1 MKIYESY
8 RNLPMLAGT
17 CTFDEASR
25 SGLSVEQCVARL
37 KRYHY
42 EFKRLHQI
50 FIARLTAEPIY
61 ELKMGFS
68 LHAHLCAEHVAAV
81 RARVAEMREPPL
93 GLELVPHPALEVFFD
108 EILAAPA
115 TEELL
120 LGIYGKAVPA
130 LKSALERHLVDTNKL
145 VDHPTVR
152 LCRFALMEL
161 EDMLNFGARA
171 IAQLETQ
178 ERPRE
183 AMDWIT
189 LLDDCLAAAAGLSGV
204 DGTGADKIPARKYSA
219 RPFVYDPVPR
229 RDERF
234 PDPYNMGVN
243 AEVFLY
249 DEKFPPQPKTL
260 MMFYKRLRE
269 IDVPEMMA
277 SIITQ
282 TPDKP
287 WSYYRDM
294 TRQLWD
300 EARHAMMGEVGFV
313 KAGVDWH
320 KVMVNFT
327 WSLALNTQL
336 KPIERHAVL
345 YFIEQ
350 GLMPRNGKRF
360 EWEVGQASG
369 NPLAALFQD
378 YDWADE
384 VLHARIGRDWYLK
397 EFTDPKEAVRYGD
410 ECWSKVL
417 MGWRQWREEG
427 LTQHRNWWP
436 EVYREACASWGVKP
450 SPEVL
455 AYNTSY
461 ETVRADLKEL
471 TGSAEFTWPWA
482 LEMRRPPG
490 PVRWA
495 EECSASAAQPGLPPA
510 SPATFAAQLRYGPP
524 LLRETLTAARRPVAG
539 DSGCKPDFHR
549 PP

>member
-1 MKIYESY
+1 MKMYEAY
-8 RNLPMLAGT
+8 RGLPMLAGA

-25 SGLSVEQCVARL
+25 EGLSVEQCVTRL

-42 EFKRLHQI
+42 AFKRLHQI
-50 FIARLTAEPIY
+50 LLARLTAEPIY
-61 ELKMGFS
+61 ELKMAFS
-68 LHAHLCAEHVAAV
+68 LHAYLCSEHVAAL
-81 RARVAEMREPPL
+81 RTRVSEMREPPL
-93 GLELVPHPALEVFFD
+93 GLEAVPHPALEIFFD
-108 EILAAPA
+108 EILAAPT
-115 TEELL
+115 TEEVL
-120 LGIYGKAVPA
+120 LGIYEKAVPA
-130 LKSALERHLVDTNKL
+130 LTGALQRHLLDTNKL

-161 EDMLNFGARA
+161 GEMALFGSQA
-171 IAQLETQ
+171 IARLVDENRRTGAKAWLE
-178 ERPRE
+178 
-183 AMDWIT
+183 
-189 LLDDCLAAAAGLSGV
+189 LLSNCLAAAGGMH
-204 DGTGADKIPARKYSA
+204 GADVPVATTLARQYSA
-219 RPFVYDPVPR
+219 KSFSYNPVPS

-249 DEKFPPQPKTL
+249 DPKFPPRSKTL

-287 WSYYRDM
+287 WAYYRDM

-313 KAGVDWH
+313 KAGVDWR
-320 KVMVNFT
+320 KVMVNYT

-336 KPIERHAVL
+336 KPLERHAVL

-350 GLMPRNGKRF
+350 GLMPKNGKRF
-360 EWEVGQASG
+360 EWEVGRASH
-369 NPLAALFQD
+369 NRLSALFQD

-397 EFTDPKEAVRYGD
+397 EFKDAQQAVRYGD
-410 ECWSKVL
+410 ECWSRVL
-417 MGWRQWREEG
+417 LNWESWRKEG

-436 EVYREACASWGVKP
+436 DIYREACRSNGIQP
-450 SPEVL
+450 EPEVL
-455 AYNTSY
+455 AYNTTY

-471 TGSAEFTWPWA
+471 TGSA
-482 LEMRRPPG
+482 
-490 PVRWA
+490 
-495 EECSASAAQPGLPPA
+495 
-510 SPATFAAQLRYGPP
+510 
-524 LLRETLTAARRPVAG
+524 
-539 DSGCKPDFHR
+539 
-549 PP
+549 